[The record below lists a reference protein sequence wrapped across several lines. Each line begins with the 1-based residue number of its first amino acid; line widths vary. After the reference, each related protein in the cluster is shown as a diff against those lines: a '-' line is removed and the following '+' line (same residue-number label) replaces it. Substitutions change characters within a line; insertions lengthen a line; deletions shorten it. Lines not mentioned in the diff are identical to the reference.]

1 MKGPLRYVI
10 TRPCLSEGSMRLLK
24 YLEPIF
30 SQEGPLELRDERGQ
44 SFSARIDP
52 AARRIWGLHDLYH
65 SHNLGV
71 NDVLVLHELEAGR
84 VQVDCVVKPA
94 ERPGTGSSRER
105 LPDPPRRVVVNESAY
120 VREVRLE
127 RRPLG
132 KADERPEPSEGTRLV
147 SPAAGSPT
155 GTPPAEAPADKPRSA
170 DLRTE
175 ARAQPRQTGP
185 VTVAVPEVAA
195 PPVVSAPTL
204 PRSDLPTPEAQLREL
219 AGLTGYTFDRLAPG
233 VLRLRAN
240 LAGQGYSV
248 LVALSAQELT
258 SPAWKEPCDYH
269 ALLVGERE
277 RPQGVP
283 RLTVEALEALI
294 QQAQLTPLTP
304 IELRGYWNTGSFDL
318 ESVASLAEL
327 VAAQLAQRGLL
338 SQLLMTLAQQPAH
351 SVVSLPRLAERLGSG
366 VSSADL
372 CALLDSLTRPPYSLL
387 SALSSTQY
395 YLRTDVDSALREL
408 TGYAEGLRR
417 RLGARAIAAD

>member
-24 YLEPIF
+24 YLEPLF
-30 SQEGPLELRDERGQ
+30 SQEGPVELRDARGQ
-44 SFSARIDP
+44 SFLARVDP

-94 ERPGTGSSRER
+94 ERPSPAASRER
-105 LPDPPRRVVVNESAY
+105 LPEAPRRVVVNESAY

-127 RRPLG
+127 RRPAD
-132 KADERPEPSEGTRLV
+132 KAAERAEGTQSARVTSPQAGPQPV
-147 SPAAGSPT
+147 SPAAEASPEKAPVAEGRPAPRLAAGSAVLA
-155 GTPPAEAPADKPRSA
+155 PPAAAPA
-170 DLRTE
+170 L
-175 ARAQPRQTGP
+175 
-185 VTVAVPEVAA
+185 
-195 PPVVSAPTL
+195 APT
-204 PRSDLPTPEAQLREL
+204 PAPASGEAAGPEAQLREL
-219 AGLTGYTFDRLAPG
+219 AGLIGYTFDRLAPG

-283 RLTVEALEALI
+283 RLTSEALAALLE
-294 QQAQLTPLTP
+294 QARLTPLTP

-327 VAAQLAQRGLL
+327 TAAQLAQRGLL

-366 VSSADL
+366 VSGAEL
-372 CALLDSLTRPPYSLL
+372 GALLESLVKPPYALL
-387 SALSSTQY
+387 SPLSSSQY
-395 YLRTDVDSALREL
+395 YLRTDVDSTLREL
-408 TGYAEGLRR
+408 SGYAEGLRR
-417 RLGARAIAAD
+417 RLSARAVAAD